1 MLLDFVTSQMSKDI
15 PLNVIQ
21 YIISNRLYDVLPLGR
36 GLPFIIKT
44 FIWLFIM
51 FSPTRQAISGRRPE
65 SLALRWL
72 TAFCIR

>member
-1 MLLDFVTSQMSKDI
+1 MERILQKQKTAGLLA
-15 PLNVIQ
+15 
-21 YIISNRLYDVLPLGR
+21 
-36 GLPFIIKT
+36 LPFIIKT